1 MKKEEKSKGNTAYD
15 FLFGSNKDDNK
26 HNEISNNDNF
36 DTFNST
42 TKPSFEGQI
51 KGITGS
57 KITFKKEQYQNNL
70 ANQNVSSFKKT
81 D

>member
-26 HNEISNNDNF
+26 HNEISYNDNF

-42 TKPSFEGQI
+42 KNLPL
-51 KGITGS
+51 KDKS
-57 KITFKKEQYQNNL
+57 KELQG
-70 ANQNVSSFKKT
+70 VR
-81 D
+81 

>member
-42 TKPSFEGQI
+42 KNLPL
-51 KGITGS
+51 KDKS
-57 KITFKKEQYQNNL
+57 KELQG
-70 ANQNVSSFKKT
+70 VR
-81 D
+81 